1 MAVNEADLI
10 KGPYPL
16 ESAADKR
23 RMEQV
28 APVFKLLAQAL
39 QDLVHKHDAVKQQFF
54 AEREAAG
61 EPTNNNAAQVALV
74 LCQEEATKSFDPGIQ
89 ALYETLKILRL
100 IGRREEAVEAHWLQV
115 YQNSKDYERKG
126 KLSPSEIVDAIIAVS
141 KLRSGEG
148 KLLTELEQSLLKAKA
163 GGDLKAQQAAA
174 TFLEQLPMLRQ
185 VLSNAKSSSC
195 ISRGLK
201 WLKNC

>member
-39 QDLVHKHDAVKQQFF
+39 QDLVH
-54 AEREAAG
+54 
-61 EPTNNNAAQVALV
+61 AQVALV
-74 LCQEEATKSFDPGIQ
+74 LRQEEATKSFDPGIQ

>member
-1 MAVNEADLI
+1 MEVKESDLI

-16 ESAADKR
+16 ESTADKK

-39 QDLVHKHDAVKQQFF
+39 QDLVHQHDAVKQQFI
-54 AEREAAG
+54 AERTAAG
-61 EPTNNNAAQVALV
+61 EPTNNNAAQVELV
-74 LCQEEATKSFDPGIQ
+74 LRQEEATKSFDPGIQ

-100 IGRREEAVEAHWLQV
+100 IGRREEAVEAHWLKV
-115 YQNSKDYERKG
+115 YQKSKDYERKG
-126 KLSPSEIVDAIIAVS
+126 KLSPSEIVAATIAV
-141 KLRSGEG
+141 KELRSGEG

-163 GGDLKAQQAAA
+163 GSDLKAQQAAE
-174 TFLEQLPMLRQ
+174 TFLAQLPTLRQ
-185 VLSNAKSSSC
+185 VLDNAKSSCC

>member
-1 MAVNEADLI
+1 ML
-10 KGPYPL
+10 
-16 ESAADKR
+16 
-23 RMEQV
+23 
-28 APVFKLLAQAL
+28 KLL
-39 QDLVHKHDAVKQQFF
+39 
-54 AEREAAG
+54 
-61 EPTNNNAAQVALV
+61 
-74 LCQEEATKSFDPGIQ
+74 
-89 ALYETLKILRL
+89 
-100 IGRREEAVEAHWLQV
+100 

-163 GGDLKAQQAAA
+163 GGDLKAQQAAE
-174 TFLEQLPMLRQ
+174 TFLEQLPTLRQ